1 MNNRNYTI
9 THNSNKSNPIVGS
22 TKRKEVI
29 DIRSDLISSQK
40 EIATQ
45 LESKT
50 VDQLMMANCRD
61 DVNKAVLFVKWYK
74 AHQDVK
80 FRDFNK
86 LYTGFYDKSMYSRMV
101 RYSQF
106 VLENTKLDTIPESS
120 LRKLISKLAKMQSEI
135 IAEIL
140 QTLTGFVDATAT
152 LTAKDIKS
160 KIAELIKPYIVKK
173 AKPIVTGEKISVD
186 LKGKNTEEQI
196 ALIGNVLSTLQAKM
210 LELQGNAKPSNHQ
223 SLTKNQ
229 TLADKIQA
237 LLKQEYMDFKAK
249 QYTVN
254 AITTELKI
262 NGFDNYT
269 NNAANDNQALAWKLV
284 KGELKASE
292 FVNVQTYDDIH
303 AIALKVL
310 DSSKIQGK
318 RREVA

>member
-120 LRKLISKLAKMQSEI
+120 LRKLISKLTKMQSEI
-135 IAEIL
+135 RAEIL

-186 LKGKNTEEQI
+186 LKGKTTEEQI
-196 ALIGNVLSTLQAKM
+196 ALISNVLSTLQAKM
-210 LELQGNAKPSNHQ
+210 VELQGNAKPVNQ
-223 SLTKNQ
+223 SITRTQ

-237 LLKQEYMDFKAK
+237 LLNQEHAGLSDRQNIVKAL
-249 QYTVN
+249 TP
-254 AITTELKI
+254 ILKI

>member
-1 MNNRNYTI
+1 MKNINNNSNYNI
-9 THNSNKSNPIVGS
+9 NKSNRTDGA

-29 DIRSDLISSQK
+29 DIRSDLMASRK

-50 VDQLMMANCRD
+50 VDQLMSAHCND
-61 DVNKAVLFVKWYK
+61 DANKAVLFVKWYK

-80 FRDFNK
+80 FRDFDK
-86 LYTGFYDKSMYSRMV
+86 LYTGFYDKTMYSRMV
-101 RYSQF
+101 RYSRF
-106 VLENTKLDTIPESS
+106 VLEDPKLDNIPESA
-120 LRKLISKLAKMQSEI
+120 LRKLISKIAKMQSEI
-135 IAEIL
+135 RAEIL

-173 AKPIVTGEKISVD
+173 AKPIVSGEKISVD
-186 LKGKNTEEQI
+186 LNGKTTEEQI

-210 LELQGNAKPSNHQ
+210 AELQDKPKSENQ
-223 SLTKNQ
+223 SLTRTQ

-237 LLKQEYMDFKAK
+237 LLNQEHAGLSDRQNIVKAL
-249 QYTVN
+249 TP
-254 AITTELKI
+254 ILKI

-269 NNAANDNQALAWKLV
+269 NNATNDNQALAWKLV
-284 KGELKASE
+284 KGELNVNE
-292 FVNVQTYDDIH
+292 FANVQTYDDVH